1 MKVIIVKKKA
11 HEILVKPDSGVI
23 DSLVCSLKRCIIA
36 NVFYIEK
43 GIDYQVIPVKENY
56 SLVEMVQSAKS
67 LSHIRKTNSTIQDFL
82 LAENPHE
89 TIFNLRQAFLET
101 LAFESI
107 FGYGIG
113 LGDRHSGNLLVNSQ
127 GSLVNI
133 DLNYILGKET
143 GMRTCLGTSKIKITE
158 DMIHM
163 LGGKKHVNFKKFNLL
178 SQDIFN
184 VLREH
189 IRLIHLFIYKPV
201 VEHLDYVS
209 QENYVTHFNRTLCP
223 SESIRKAIYFIEDKL
238 NQSSSS
244 GAQTS
249 EHVLDTLHT
258 TIHGVFKKIFY

>member
-1 MKVIIVKKKA
+1 
-11 HEILVKPDSGVI
+11 
-23 DSLVCSLKRCIIA
+23 
-36 NVFYIEK
+36 
-43 GIDYQVIPVKENY
+43 
-56 SLVEMVQSAKS
+56 MVHLAKS
-67 LSHIRKTNSTIQDFL
+67 LSHIRKRNSTIQDYL
-82 LAENPHE
+82 LAENPHQ
-89 TIFNLRQAFLET
+89 TIFNLRQAFLES

-133 DLNYILGKET
+133 DLNYILGKRNRNT
-143 GMRTCLGTSKIKITE
+143 GPALGTSKIKITE

-163 LGGKKHVNFKKFNLL
+163 LGGKKHVNFKKFKLL

-184 VLREH
+184 ALREN

-201 VEHLDYVS
+201 VEQLEYVS

-223 SESIRKAIYFIEDKL
+223 GESIRKAIYFIDDKL
-238 NQSSSS
+238 KQSSSS